1 MIIVTIVDEQ
11 RRGIA
16 LGAAGYLTKPINRQ
30 RLLGI
35 MSSYRAKE
43 RTSTA
48 LLVDDDKEHRDLV
61 RTILEAQGWEVREAA
76 NGRLAIEALASGL
89 PDVVLLD
96 LMMPE
101 MDGFQVV
108 ATLQG
113 HPEWWDLPI
122 VVVTALD
129 LSTEDRRRLSGGVQ
143 QILSKHATTPSEL
156 IARVA
161 TLIAENRAK
170 AQHQESAEHDQA
182 SLHRGQ

>member
-1 MIIVTIVDEQ
+1 
-11 RRGIA
+11 
-16 LGAAGYLTKPINRQ
+16 LGAAGYLTKPIDRQ

-35 MSSYRAKE
+35 MDPYRVKE
-43 RTSTA
+43 RSTV
-48 LLVDDDKEHRDLV
+48 LIVDDDEEHRELV
-61 RTILEAQGWEVREAA
+61 RTILEAQGWVVIEAA
-76 NGRLAIEALASGL
+76 NGRFAIDALASGL

-113 HPEWWDLPI
+113 NSAWRDVPI

-129 LSTEDRRRLSGGVQ
+129 LTTEDRRRLSGGVQ
-143 QILSKHATTPSEL
+143 QILSKHAVTPAKL
-156 IARVA
+156 IERVG

-170 AQHQESAEHDQA
+170 STTE
-182 SLHRGQ
+182 G